1 MDGINKPAEKSE
13 SKKTTDTSKTK
24 TEETTK
30 QSDKNSES
38 GPIINVIRILTNELH
53 FKQTAKNVFEKE
65 TKSGNKYKL
74 ELRTS
79 ITESFNN
86 SNFNKFANLIIE
98 EQTKTIDATVTI
110 VNNKLNKSKSY
121 QVQIPFEIDAKGI
134 NDILNKCANDFNLL
148 NKNVEQTKQS
158 SHKSDNIK
166 MLMNIWKKLDENEQ
180 AAFITFYGEKITK
193 ALKH

>member
-1 MDGINKPAEKSE
+1 MSGSDKPAEKPE

-24 TEETTK
+24 TEETAK

-38 GPIINVIRILTNELH
+38 VKNNGPIINVIRILTNELH
-53 FKQTAKNVFEKE
+53 YKQTAENVFEKE

-74 ELRTS
+74 ELRAS

-98 EQTKTIDATVTI
+98 EQTKTMEATFTI

-148 NKNVEQTKQS
+148 NKNVEQTN
-158 SHKSDNIK
+158 NIK